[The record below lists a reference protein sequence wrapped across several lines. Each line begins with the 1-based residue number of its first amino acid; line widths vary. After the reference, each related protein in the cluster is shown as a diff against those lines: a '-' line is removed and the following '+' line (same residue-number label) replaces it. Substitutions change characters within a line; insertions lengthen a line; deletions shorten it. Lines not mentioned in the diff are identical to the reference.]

1 VAPRIH
7 ATAIVDARAELGRD
21 VSIGPY
27 SIVGP
32 DAIVGD
38 ECVVAA
44 HVVISGPSH
53 IGRRN
58 TFHPFSVVG
67 AAAQDKR
74 RQTSE
79 GRLLIG
85 DDNVIREHVTI
96 HRGTDGRETRV
107 GSNNLF
113 MVGSHVAHDVVL
125 GSWVTLANGVQLA
138 GHVHVGD
145 HVTFGGLAAVGQR
158 AHVGDIAFVAGGAMV
173 EHDVPPFVI
182 VQGDRA
188 RVRALNKVGL
198 ARSGV
203 PEASQR
209 ALERAFRTV
218 YSRKEPLSRT
228 LATLDESDPYVAKF
242 AAALQSRSSRR
253 RGLLPR

>member
-1 VAPRIH
+1 VASRIH

-21 VSIGPY
+21 VRVGPY

-32 DAIVGD
+32 GAIIGD
-38 ECVVAA
+38 ECVLDA
-44 HVVISGPSH
+44 HVVISGPSQ

-58 TFHPFSVVG
+58 VFHPFAVVG

-74 RQTSE
+74 RQTSD
-79 GRLLIG
+79 GRLVIG
-85 DDNVIREHVTI
+85 DDNVIREHVTM

-107 GSNNLF
+107 GSNSLF
-113 MVGSHVAHDVVL
+113 MVGSHVAHDVVV

-138 GHVHVGD
+138 GHVRVGD

-198 ARSGV
+198 ARSDV
-203 PEASQR
+203 PEESQR
-209 ALERAFRTV
+209 ALERAFRAV
-218 YSRKEPLSRT
+218 YARKEPIAGA
-228 LATLDESDPYVAKF
+228 LAKLDQSDPYVAKF
-242 AAALQSRSSRR
+242 AAALQPQLARR
-253 RGLLPR
+253 RGLPPR